1 MRYRPAVSPRLASL
15 VRCALALAAG
25 VSAASP
31 PASPLEAE
39 LRAALAGFPG
49 VIGLYARDLR
59 GGEEIAIEA
68 DRRFPTASVIKVGVM
83 VEAFHA
89 FEDGRL
95 ARDFRFALKKEDVVG
110 GSGILRALEPGHALT
125 AIEAVRLMMAL
136 SDNTATN
143 LLVDRLGVKAIDARL
158 AGSYGLKDT
167 LLFRATFRGG
177 RAEVHPELEREFGLG
192 MTTPREIAGL
202 VARIAEGRAVSPA
215 ASAEM
220 LAILRGCQDRNA
232 IPRRLPP
239 DAVVANKTG
248 SDEEK
253 LLEPDR
259 GGGAEEAVKGHVRGD
274 VAYVEAPGGARYVL
288 AILARRVRDER
299 STADH
304 VALTT
309 AADVAARVHA
319 RFAAA
324 R

>member
-1 MRYRPAVSPRLASL
+1 MRYRPAVSPRLASF
-15 VRCALALAAG
+15 VPFALALVAG
-25 VSAASP
+25 VSAAPP

-39 LRAALAGFPG
+39 LRSALAGFPG
-49 VIGLYARDLR
+49 VVGLYARDLR
-59 GGEEIAIEA
+59 SGEELAIDA
-68 DRRFPTASVIKVGVM
+68 DRRFPTASVIKVAVM

-89 FEDGRL
+89 FEEGRL
-95 ARDFRFALKKEDVVG
+95 ARDERFVLNKEDVVG
-110 GSGILRALEPGHALT
+110 GSGILHALEPGHALS

-158 AGSYGLKDT
+158 AGAYGLKDT

-192 MTTPREIAGL
+192 MTTPREIATL
-202 VARIAEGRAVSPA
+202 VARIAEGKAVSPA

-248 SDEEK
+248 TDEEK
-253 LLEPDR
+253 LPEPAA
-259 GGGAEEAVKGHVRGD
+259 GLGAEVKGHVRGD

-299 STADH
+299 WTSDH
-304 VALTT
+304 VALTA
-309 AADVAARVHA
+309 AADLAARVHA

>member
-1 MRYRPAVSPRLASL
+1 MRYRPAVSPRLASFVPL
-15 VRCALALAAG
+15 ALALALVAG
-25 VSAASP
+25 VSAAPP

-49 VIGLYARDLR
+49 LLGLHARDLR
-59 GGEEIAIEA
+59 SGEEVAIDA
-68 DRRFPTASVIKVGVM
+68 DRRFPTASVIKVAVM

-89 FEDGRL
+89 FEEGRL
-95 ARDFRFALKKEDVVG
+95 ARDERFVLNKEDVVG
-110 GSGILRALEPGHALT
+110 GSGILHALEPGHALS

-158 AGSYGLKDT
+158 AGAYGLKDT

-192 MTTPREIAGL
+192 MTTPREIAAL
-202 VARIAEGRAVSPA
+202 FARIAEGKAVSPA

-248 SDEEK
+248 TDEEK
-253 LLEPDR
+253 M
-259 GGGAEEAVKGHVRGD
+259 EADGFHGHVRGD

-299 STADH
+299 WTSDH

-309 AADVAARVHA
+309 AADLAARVHA